1 MNGSASWFAAAGF
14 ALLVATAYA
23 QTPPST
29 PGQPQSAPATGP
41 SIVLPEGTVLASG
54 HVLGGL
60 TTIQPIPGPAEV
72 RFEDGSTQIWEV
84 EVDGGETKVFGPT
97 GALIA
102 KAEFVARERDGKP
115 SCFIY
120 QVHIAPEWL
129 GMPQQDSPGGKPD
142 ISTVDDKVYSFRDGV
157 CP

>member
-1 MNGSASWFAAAGF
+1 MRYRIARSVLLALAILAVPAAA
-14 ALLVATAYA
+14 
-23 QTPPST
+23 
-29 PGQPQSAPATGP
+29 QSLKARGP

-60 TTIQPIPGPAEV
+60 TTIEGISGQAEV
-72 RFEDGSTQIWEV
+72 RFEDNVTEIWDV
-84 EVDGGETKVFGPT
+84 EVLNGETKVFGPT

-129 GMPQQDSPGGKPD
+129 GMPRTDAPGSQPD
-142 ISTVDDKVYSFRDGV
+142 ISTVDDRVYSFREAA
-157 CP
+157 CPN